1 MGVESLVEL
10 IASAV
15 LRVDM
20 HVLVVLARVLGKVRA
35 VPKEATA
42 EPLVGAARDD
52 REQAV
57 GLCAVQQYHLVWAEG
72 GMKSKGRRG
81 QLMVK
86 EDAVRGSW
94 EYCHL

>member
-35 VPKEATA
+35 VPK
-42 EPLVGAARDD
+42 
-52 REQAV
+52 
-57 GLCAVQQYHLVWAEG
+57 
-72 GMKSKGRRG
+72 
-81 QLMVK
+81 
-86 EDAVRGSW
+86 
-94 EYCHL
+94 